1 MSPFLVWTV
10 VGTRT
15 TLAWVRRVYV
25 GSAGAGGGCS
35 GACAMA
41 ATAQDR
47 VRRRTEK
54 KARMGQVYLE
64 VRVEIFRV
72 FARRKMFCGGVAFL
86 LVIFQFLVCFVMVNR
101 GAFVVDCVVNVV
113 S

>member
-1 MSPFLVWTV
+1 
-10 VGTRT
+10 
-15 TLAWVRRVYV
+15 
-25 GSAGAGGGCS
+25 
-35 GACAMA
+35 
-41 ATAQDR
+41 
-47 VRRRTEK
+47 
-54 KARMGQVYLE
+54 MGQVYLE